1 MFVASQW
8 SSESKEQVVLVDT
21 EDRVIGT
28 EQKMRAHQLGLLH
41 RAFSVFIYDTIDDET
56 LFLLQQ
62 RHPDKYHCG
71 GLWTNACC
79 SHPRLDEPVLNAAHR
94 RLEEEL
100 GIHATLQAIGK
111 FQYKADFDNGL
122 SEHEL
127 DHVLIGT
134 YDSTKLIV
142 PNPEE
147 VLRLQWMSVPQILAD
162 HQAYPDRYTP
172 WFETAFTMALEA
184 LCYKY

>member
-1 MFVASQW
+1 MLV
-8 SSESKEQVVLVDT
+8 EPYVVLVDDQ
-21 EDRVIGT
+21 DRVLGT

-41 RAFSVFIYDTIDDET
+41 RAFSVFIYDKVGDAY

-79 SHPRLDEPVLNAAHR
+79 SHPRLDETVMEAAHR

-100 GIHATLQAIGK
+100 SFSMIPLQVVGQ

-127 DHVLIGT
+127 DHVLTGS
-134 YDSTKLIV
+134 YDSAKPVV
-142 PNPEE
+142 PNPKE
-147 VLRLQWMSVPQILAD
+147 VLQLRWMSVEAILSD
-162 HQAYPDRYTP
+162 YQSRPHHYTP
-172 WFETAFTMALEA
+172 WFKTAFTMVLEA
-184 LCYKY
+184 LCYK